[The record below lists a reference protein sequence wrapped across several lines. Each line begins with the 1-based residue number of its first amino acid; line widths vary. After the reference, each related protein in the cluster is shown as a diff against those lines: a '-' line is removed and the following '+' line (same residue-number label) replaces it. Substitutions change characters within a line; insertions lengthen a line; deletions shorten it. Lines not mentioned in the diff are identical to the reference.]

1 MASNSISAL
10 LLDVLCT
17 LGYLQIKLHDLK
29 NLVETVQYLRIWI
42 DLKLAADSPPG
53 VGYPEG
59 AEGHC
64 RYLLI
69 VSNML
74 LLDPAKRAHGL
85 WVAQMMQIYSEPE
98 FHGHA
103 CAMHDLAILEKVSE
117 KDDPACYHLPIDQC
131 GAYKLPVLPIN
142 THLNDDVPKKPDYI
156 VGLKNFDTLRRPSD
170 GTKAQINV
178 VQRAYRQ
185 PLTKW
190 E

>member
-117 KDDPACYHLPIDQC
+117 KDDPACYHLPIDQ
-131 GAYKLPVLPIN
+131 
-142 THLNDDVPKKPDYI
+142 
-156 VGLKNFDTLRRPSD
+156 
-170 GTKAQINV
+170 
-178 VQRAYRQ
+178 
-185 PLTKW
+185 
-190 E
+190 